1 MPRVVAAPR
10 AVRAPIA
17 VRRPTGISHPPQTTV
32 AINRIVVT
40 TKLDSYVERA
50 RVIVWVG
57 VKSQARL
64 LPGSNDCL
72 TNTVLNEVVV
82 EVGPRGQA
90 QNEIS
95 DLRFG
100 VFNDVPDISHT
111 VVPVVATNKLLE
123 LERITGEGCVDGS
136 NTLRGIH
143 AEGLSIAAPSDL
155 EFVPASHEVV
165 VNGVDR
171 EKYAHTA
178 IRLGVQHEQVSIRFC
193 TDIDLHTVTQLNTIP
208 V

>member
-1 MPRVVAAPR
+1 MH
-10 AVRAPIA
+10 APIA
-17 VRRPTGISHPPQTTV
+17 VRRPTGVAHSPQTTV
-32 AINRIVVT
+32 AINRIVVA
-40 TKLDSYVERA
+40 TKVDSDVERT

-95 DLRFG
+95 DLRFW

-111 VVPVVATNKLLE
+111 VIPVIATNKLLE

-171 EKYAHTA
+171 E
-178 IRLGVQHEQVSIRFC
+178 
-193 TDIDLHTVTQLNTIP
+193 
-208 V
+208 

>member
-1 MPRVVAAPR
+1 
-10 AVRAPIA
+10 
-17 VRRPTGISHPPQTTV
+17 
-32 AINRIVVT
+32 
-40 TKLDSYVERA
+40 
-50 RVIVWVG
+50 
-57 VKSQARL
+57 
-64 LPGSNDCL
+64 LPGGNDGV

-90 QNEIS
+90 QNEVS

-111 VVPVVATNKLLE
+111 VIPVIATNKLLE
-123 LERITGEGCVDGS
+123 LERITGEGCVNGS
-136 NTLRGIH
+136 DTLRGIDT
-143 AEGLSIAAPSDL
+143 EGLSITAPTDL

-165 VNGVDR
+165 VDGVDR

-208 V
+208 A